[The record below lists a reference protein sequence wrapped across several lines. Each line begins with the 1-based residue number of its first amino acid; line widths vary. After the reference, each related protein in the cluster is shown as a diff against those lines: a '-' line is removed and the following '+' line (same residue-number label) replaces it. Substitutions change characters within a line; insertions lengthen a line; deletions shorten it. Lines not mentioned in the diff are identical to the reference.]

1 MNKLQ
6 KATRLARITAR
17 TFAPGVSMP
26 SFVMMYVTN
35 PNDIELRKKF
45 EQAKLHSGLILY
57 LLEPSFADRITNA
70 ISNVV
75 DELIAGRIRSG
86 IGEQPYGDTATIAQY
101 LESLRGL
108 RLVLHPNRV
117 E

>member
-1 MNKLQ
+1 MGVIRTSD
-6 KATRLARITAR
+6 TREGTWAVAGWAFRQLLDDVCHQY
-17 TFAPGVSMP
+17 PD
-26 SFVMMYVTN
+26 
-35 PNDIELRKKF
+35 DIELRKKF

-75 DELIAGRIRSG
+75 DELLAGRIRSG
-86 IGEQPYGDTATIAQY
+86 IGEQPYGDAPTIAQY